1 MNLEN
6 IKEIVKYLKGVKYSD
21 LFGAIMVF
29 EKLDYLHDLEDLNKQ
44 DLDYL
49 EELYDYFMD
58 CDYFTGLFNTS
69 ELVEMYEIAKD
80 EESEEEE

>member
-6 IKEIVKYLKGVKYSD
+6 IKEIVKYLNKVKYSD

-29 EKLDYLHDLEDLNKQ
+29 EKLDFLHDLEDLNQQ

-49 EELYDYFMD
+49 EDLYDYFMD

-69 ELVEMYEIAKD
+69 ELVEMYEIAKN